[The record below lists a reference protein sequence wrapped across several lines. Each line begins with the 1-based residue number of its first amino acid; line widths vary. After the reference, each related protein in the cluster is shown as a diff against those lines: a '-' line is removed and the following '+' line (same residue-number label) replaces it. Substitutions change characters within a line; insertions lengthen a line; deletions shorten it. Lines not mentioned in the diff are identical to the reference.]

1 MKKILLVLAIGVSTF
16 VQAQLNNRRLVV
28 PEFGNNVVKTY
39 VPTSAT
45 TMAVDPAFTITFNT
59 LGNGLATA
67 ASPNCTAMFGSDLY
81 VSLTVA
87 NQRIYKFPNYGTN
100 PATAIANVSQVAGA
114 GASDFVGIAFDA
126 SGNLYASEGSFLN
139 TQIVKYSG
147 INLATRTVLGNG
159 GGQSYFGN
167 IAFDASGNL
176 WASDYYQNRLVVIP
190 VASLSTVNAPMK
202 SLVNAPAVW
211 NASGASLANTNA
223 ALSANAVNYAFT
235 SPEGVA
241 FDSTGGL
248 WVANNNDANSQ
259 GGLLNTSNATL
270 VRISPALQAIILG
283 ATTTIATTSLL
294 NNVNGLKVWNVPN
307 SASGRCQLGG
317 MQIDKVTDRL
327 YVNEQKSNSGL
338 FFDISSINAINTT
351 FATYQLN
358 MVSTSSGN
366 GGIYLA
372 SNTQV
377 LGNESFEN
385 NSVKMSFY
393 PNPSNGN
400 FDITASEKIE
410 TASAFDVLGKEIGIE
425 KVSENNFKLSNPI
438 SGIYFVKVFFSN
450 GSQTTKKL
458 VVD

>member
-1 MKKILLVLAIGVSTF
+1 MKKLLLIIVFGISTF

-45 TMAVDPAFTITFNT
+45 TMAVNPSYTINFST
-59 LGNGLATA
+59 LGNGLATG

-81 VSLTVA
+81 VSLTAA

-100 PATAIANVSQVAGA
+100 PATAIANVSEITR
-114 GASDFVGIAFDA
+114 ASSDYVGIAFDA
-126 SGNLYASEGSFLN
+126 SGNLYASEGSYLN

-147 INLATRTVLGNG
+147 ANLATRTVLGNG
-159 GGQSYFGN
+159 GLQSYFGN
-167 IAFDASGNL
+167 FAFDAAGNL

-190 VASLSTVNAPMK
+190 VASLSTTNAPMK
-202 SLVNAPAVW
+202 SLVNAPAIW

-223 ALSANAVNYAFT
+223 TLSANIVNYAFT

-259 GGLLNTSNATL
+259 GNLLNPSNATL
-270 VRISPALQAIILG
+270 VRISTALQATILAG
-283 ATTTIATTSLL
+283 TTTIATTSLL
-294 NNVNGLKVWNVPN
+294 NIANGLKVWNVPN

-317 MQIDKVTDRL
+317 LQIDKVTDRL

-338 FFDISSINAINTT
+338 FFDIPTIDVINTT
-351 FATYQLN
+351 FTNYQLN

-372 SNTQV
+372 SDTQV
-377 LGNESFEN
+377 LANKSFDA
-385 NSVKMSFY
+385 NSVEMSFY

-400 FDITASEKIE
+400 FSIIASEKIE
-410 TASAFDVLGKEIGIE
+410 QATAFDIMGKEIRIE
-425 KVSENNFKLSNPI
+425 TISENNFSLANATT
-438 SGIYFVKVFFSN
+438 GVYFVNIAFEN
-450 GSQTTKKL
+450 GFRTTKKL
-458 VVD
+458 VIN